1 MLFGFYLEVIMMTDK
16 EYERWLE
23 RLKRDNRKRKER
35 QEKEARRQAKIKMSH
50 GLCCIALFSLITGRV
65 L

>member
-1 MLFGFYLEVIMMTDK
+1 MTDK

-50 GLCCIALFSLITGRV
+50 GLCCVALFSLIIGRV